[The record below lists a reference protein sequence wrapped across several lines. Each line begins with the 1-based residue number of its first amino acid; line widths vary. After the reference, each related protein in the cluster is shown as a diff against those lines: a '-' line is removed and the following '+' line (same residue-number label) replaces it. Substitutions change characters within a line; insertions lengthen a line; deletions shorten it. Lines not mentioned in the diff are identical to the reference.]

1 MPPRRRRVA
10 VVLDTNVVVGFYL
23 SRTARSAT
31 REIFR
36 LWRDV
41 RRIQL
46 IVSDEVVTEYIE
58 VLRRLQVDE
67 NLLRRFRERLARRNT
82 VTHVRLGTR
91 PVASRDPDDNI
102 FLATALAG
110 KAKFI
115 VSSDPDLL
123 TIPKMERRRFRFAI
137 VSPGEFLARMK

>member
-1 MPPRRRRVA
+1 MPPRKRRVP

-23 SRTARSAT
+23 SRTTRSAT

-46 IVSDEVVTEYIE
+46 IVSEEVVAEYIE

-67 NLLRRFRERLARRNT
+67 AALRRFRERLAERNT
-82 VTHVRLGTR
+82 VTHVSLGAR

-102 FLATALAG
+102 FLATAMTG
-110 KAKFI
+110 KAKFV

-123 TIPKMERRRFRFAI
+123 TIAATERRRFRFVI
-137 VSPGEFLARMK
+137 LSPGEFVARMK

>member
-1 MPPRRRRVA
+1 VPPRKRRVP

-23 SRTARSAT
+23 SRTRRSAN

-36 LWRDV
+36 LWRNV
-41 RRIQL
+41 RRVQL
-46 IVSDEVVTEYIE
+46 IVCDEVVTEYVE
-58 VLRRLQVDE
+58 VLRRLQIDE
-67 NLLRRFRERLARRNT
+67 TLLRRFRERLAKRDT
-82 VTHVRLGTR
+82 VTHVRLGAR

-102 FLATALAG
+102 FLATALTG

-123 TIPKMERRRFRFAI
+123 AIPAMERRRFRFAI
-137 VSPGEFLARMK
+137 VSPGEFVAKMK